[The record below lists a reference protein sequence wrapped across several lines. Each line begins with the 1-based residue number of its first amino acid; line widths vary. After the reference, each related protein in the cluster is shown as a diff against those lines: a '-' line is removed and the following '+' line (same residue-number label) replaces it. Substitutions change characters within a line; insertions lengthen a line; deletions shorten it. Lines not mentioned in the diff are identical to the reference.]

1 MTFIDKIYTRSDVEK
16 SYILSNLKRL
26 DNAVKADLY
35 FAVDEYIVSI
45 FNTFFSDNRSI
56 CGDEHILNE
65 FIKLS
70 KMLGNDRN
78 VKIINEELNNIGNN
92 FNLKIKNNLT
102 FPLKVLLPENMRT
115 KLKSLKKFTKSYEV
129 GAENKADVYDFDYN
143 KYIDNF
149 DNRFMWSINSYKTI
163 SRKTSTSILDIGT
176 GMGYI
181 PYIFKHNGY
190 DVSCFDMVG
199 CADVF
204 DKSCNIL
211 GIEKKHYTI
220 NKYKKIIS
228 FNQKFDI
235 INASLI
241 CFNKHKEPD
250 VWLKDEWMYF
260 LNDIY
265 MNHLNDDGI
274 LYLGFNSEIDNQFYL
289 GNDELH
295 RIFDPFITNKIAIL
309 NKNDIKKI
317 LSI

>member
-1 MTFIDKIYTRSDVEK
+1 MTIIDKIPTRSETEK
-16 SYILSNLKRL
+16 SYLYSNLKRL
-26 DNAVKADLY
+26 NNAVKADLL
-35 FAVDEYIVSI
+35 FTVDEYITSI

-56 CGDEHILNE
+56 AGDEPVLNE

-78 VKIINEELNNIGNN
+78 VKFINEELNNIGNSYN
-92 FNLKIKNNLT
+92 SKFKNNLT
-102 FPLKVLLPENMRT
+102 FPLKVLLPENIRT
-115 KLKSLKKFTKSYEV
+115 ELKSLKKITKSYEI
-129 GAENKADVYDFDYN
+129 GAENKDDIDNFDYN

-163 SRKTSTSILDIGT
+163 STKTSKSILDIGT

-199 CADVF
+199 CADIF
-204 DKSCNIL
+204 DKSCDIL
-211 GIEKKHYTI
+211 GIEKKHFTI
-220 NKYKKIIS
+220 KKYEKIIS

-241 CFNKHKEPD
+241 CFNQHKEPD
-250 VWLKDEWMYF
+250 VWMKDEWMYF

-295 RIFDPFITNKIAIL
+295 KIFDPFINNKIAVL
-309 NKNDIKKI
+309 HKDDIKKI
-317 LSI
+317 LNI